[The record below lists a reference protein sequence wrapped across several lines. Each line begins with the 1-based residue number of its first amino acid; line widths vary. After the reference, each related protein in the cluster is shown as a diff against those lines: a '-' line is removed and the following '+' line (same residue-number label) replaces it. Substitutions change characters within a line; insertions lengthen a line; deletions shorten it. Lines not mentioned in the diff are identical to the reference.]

1 MEREGRKQSRQREQQ
16 VGMGLTVQGTLKFMM
31 LEQVKSG
38 EARGDSGAT
47 FSRAAGW
54 GRSGGQVILRANE
67 SL

>member
-1 MEREGRKQSRQREQQ
+1 MESEGRKQSRQREQQ
-16 VGMGLTVQGTLKFMM
+16 VGMGLTVQGTFKFMM
-31 LEQVKSG
+31 LEQMKSG